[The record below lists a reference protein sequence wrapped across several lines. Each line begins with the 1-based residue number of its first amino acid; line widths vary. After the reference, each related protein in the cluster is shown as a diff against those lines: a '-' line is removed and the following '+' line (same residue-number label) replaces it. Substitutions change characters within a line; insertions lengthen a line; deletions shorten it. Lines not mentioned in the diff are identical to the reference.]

1 MTDFINYPNKKS
13 TKLQMCESTR
23 EIIEEV
29 VDNLD
34 ELTEDEAVKK
44 INESKKA
51 VAKKTKHAVV
61 TKSTSK
67 KAIARKATK
76 TAKKK

>member
-51 VAKKTKHAVV
+51 VAKKTKDGVRV
-61 TKSTSK
+61 KQSLNG
-67 KAIARKATK
+67 
-76 TAKKK
+76 

>member
-1 MTDFINYPNKKS
+1 MTDFMNFPSKRKA
-13 TKLQMCESTR
+13 KLQMCESTR
-23 EIIEEV
+23 EAIEEV

-51 VAKKTKHAVV
+51 VAKKTKDGVRV
-61 TKSTSK
+61 KQSLNG
-67 KAIARKATK
+67 
-76 TAKKK
+76 